1 MRSVIVDLPGNLMHR
16 IVTIVLTL
24 ATLVSGSALAAE
36 PAKTQVMLVGTYH
49 FSNPGK
55 DLNNV
60 KAVDVLAAD
69 RQREIAAVVTSLARF
84 APTRVAVEW
93 PAQVVDER
101 YPKYRDGTLP
111 ESRNEVVQLGF
122 RLARERNLPA
132 VLGLDVAGDFPF
144 EAVAEWA
151 KKQGRSGEIDA
162 VMAVGAKET
171 AHISALQDKT
181 SIGGVLRDL
190 NTPESIA
197 RNHSFYPLMLT
208 MGGGEEQ
215 PGVKLLSAWYERNL
229 AICARMLQQVK
240 PGDRV
245 VAFYGQ
251 GHIYLLQQCLREQP
265 NVQLVDPLSY
275 LAGT

>member
-1 MRSVIVDLPGNLMHR
+1 MHR
-16 IVTIVLTL
+16 IVSIAPIL
-24 ATLVSGSALAAE
+24 ATLCMGSALAAG
-36 PAKTQVMLVGTYH
+36 PAKTQVLLVGTYH

-69 RQREIAAVVTSLARF
+69 RQREIAKLITSLARF
-84 APTRVAVEW
+84 APTQVAVEW

-101 YPKYRDGTLP
+101 YPKYRNGTLE

-122 RLARERNLPA
+122 RLAKERNLTA
-132 VLGLDVAGDFPF
+132 VLGLDVEGDFPF

-151 KKQGRSGEIDA
+151 KKHGRGGEIDA
-162 VMAVGAKET
+162 LLAFGAKET

-197 RNHSFYPLMLT
+197 RNHSFYPPMLT
-208 MGGGEEQ
+208 MGSGEEQ

-229 AICARMLQQVK
+229 AICARMLQKVK

-251 GHIYLLQQCLREQP
+251 GHIYLLAQCLREQP
-265 NVQLVDPLSY
+265 TVQLVEPLSY
-275 LAGT
+275 LAGTW